1 MFDTEN
7 ERFELRN
14 RREELQIQ
22 QSTTFIYFLTKI
34 IENDPPCNYN
44 EEKFSLRTQKKSRS
58 KNKKVA
64 VKKNARS

>member
-7 ERFELRN
+7 ERYELTN

-22 QSTTFIYFLTKI
+22 QSTTFIYFLRKI

-44 EEKFSLRTQKKSRS
+44 EEKFS
-58 KNKKVA
+58 VA
-64 VKKNARS
+64 GLY